1 LPLPLAFV
9 LPELQQMEKE
19 MPSSSNN
26 PVIFAAA
33 LVSVSLV
40 SPVRQQ
46 AAAAAVPL

>member
-1 LPLPLAFV
+1 M
-9 LPELQQMEKE
+9 QQMEKE
-19 MPSSSNN
+19 IPSSSNN

-40 SPVRQQ
+40 SPVRLQTA